1 MAPID
6 PRLYKPERTTVI
18 HNATQG
24 TAEHFSKLG
33 WEKGKGEGA
42 LNSGWNSLFQKKRKK
57 VPTGLAV
64 LLPLSFYK
72 YVSILITRAYISS
85 LLYIR
90 KTLYNDTMLA
100 YISFYYVRWIDA
112 LYDARYLY

>member
-1 MAPID
+1 M
-6 PRLYKPERTTVI
+6 
-18 HNATQG
+18 
-24 TAEHFSKLG
+24 TAVG
-33 WEKGKGEGA
+33 IGA
-42 LNSGWNSLFQKKRKK
+42 LDPPLSNTFFFSEKAQK
-57 VPTGLAV
+57 VPPGLAV

-72 YVSILITRAYISS
+72 YLSILITRAYISS